1 MAGTNQPCAVARK
14 EVAWAAGQHAR
25 TMTNQAAGASTRM
38 MQTNAVYPVDRVGV
52 FTPKISADER
62 AARKDS
68 WAKAV
73 DCSFGWAGRA

>member
-1 MAGTNQPCAVARK
+1 MCYCSADKPERLQVMRRVYDEQPGIGAGVWSGPADVVA
-14 EVAWAAGQHAR
+14 EPPAAA
-25 TMTNQAAGASTRM
+25 
-38 MQTNAVYPVDRVGV
+38 GV

-62 AARKDS
+62 AARKNS